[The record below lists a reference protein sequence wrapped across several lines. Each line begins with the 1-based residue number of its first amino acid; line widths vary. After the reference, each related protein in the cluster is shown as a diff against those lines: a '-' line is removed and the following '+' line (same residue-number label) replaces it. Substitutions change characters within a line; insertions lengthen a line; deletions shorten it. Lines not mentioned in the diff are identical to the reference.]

1 LVVQLAKDWRQ
12 ANITERDKA
21 MLEFAEKMTFDAASL
36 SEADVQKLR
45 KVGFPDEDI
54 LSIALLSAY
63 RNFIVRIADALGCE
77 LRGELLGEDERIRKA
92 LTTGKLT

>member
-1 LVVQLAKDWRQ
+1 LVIQLAKDWRQ

-21 MLEFAEKMTFDAASL
+21 MLEFAEKMTLDAATMT
-36 SEADVQKLR
+36 EVDVQKLR
-45 KVGFPDEDI
+45 KVDFSDEDI

-77 LRGELLGEDERIRKA
+77 LQGETLGEDERIREA
-92 LTTGKLT
+92 LTTGKLI